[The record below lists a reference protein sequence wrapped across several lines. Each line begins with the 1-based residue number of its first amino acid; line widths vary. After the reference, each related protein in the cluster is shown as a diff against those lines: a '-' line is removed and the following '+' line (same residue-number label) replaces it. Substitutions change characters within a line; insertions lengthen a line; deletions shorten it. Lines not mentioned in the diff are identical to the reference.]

1 MMLLDSHKECL
12 LFMLKETFDCVLD
25 ALCRIS
31 SEVKSIFLKKVYLR
45 QKTIGPIVQGVQRGE
60 RKIFSL
66 MNTRIHLQKYLHHF
80 LEFFAYF
87 AHAKKN
93 YSCFYILCVRPFMK
107 FQNNPIRKNVTH
119 FLIQKDGVFIFMLRG
134 FLVLLTQPFQA
145 APRQKFN
152 LAEAQI

>member
-107 FQNNPIRKNVTH
+107 FQNNNKKCYTFSHPKRRSIYIYAQR
-119 FLIQKDGVFIFMLRG
+119 
-134 FLVLLTQPFQA
+134 LLSSSHPTFSSSASP
-145 APRQKFN
+145 KV
-152 LAEAQI
+152 